1 MKHHKGGWGRRRR
14 RDAICKSRC
23 LASDEDRYYMK
34 HYKGEGREE
43 EKEGCHM

>member
-1 MKHHKGGWGRRRR
+1 MKHHKGGVGRRRR
-14 RDAICKSRC
+14 RDAICKPHC

-34 HYKGEGREE
+34 HHKVGGRE

>member
-1 MKHHKGGWGRRRR
+1 MKHHKGGGGRRR
-14 RDAICKSRC
+14 RDAICKPHC

-34 HYKGEGREE
+34 HHKGEGREE